1 MQETL
6 GCCSTIKIL
15 PHCPSFTMEGEDH
28 IHKVFTS
35 DPLHQHSLIHRRV
48 TVTTT
53 DLKEH
58 TGWVYTIDP
67 VSESV
72 ILVNFIGKEKEV
84 TIVWGYNIKSI
95 TPLEDTPPPG
105 LAEAVDSIFRKEQ
118 VHYSSQ
124 EITARRESMC
134 VWLAENR
141 VPYTVNED
149 MSIQV
154 LQVALIRPPYD
165 AGGVECHNE
174 VVLEKVMRLVQQA
187 PTNTSG

>member
-1 MQETL
+1 MDDKGHTHR
-6 GCCSTIKIL
+6 I
-15 PHCPSFTMEGEDH
+15 FTN
-28 IHKVFTS
+28 
-35 DPLHQHSLIHRRV
+35 DPLHQHSLLHRRV
-48 TVTTT
+48 TATTS
-53 DLKEH
+53 DLKQH

-67 VSESV
+67 VSESIV
-72 ILVNFIGKEKEV
+72 LVNFIGEAKEV
-84 TIVWGYNIKSI
+84 TIVWGYNITSV

-105 LAEAVDSIFRKEQ
+105 LADAVDSIFRKKL

-124 EITARRESMC
+124 EITARRESLC

-154 LQVALIRPPYD
+154 LQVAVIRSPYD

-174 VVLEKVMRLVQQA
+174 VVLEKVMRLVQQT
-187 PTNTSG
+187 PGTTSA